1 MANEKNDPNS
11 IWFAQRSPVRMS
23 RDMLDNIESM
33 MSSGHTPSE
42 ISRDM
47 GLTPESVEL
56 GIEKVKARQR
66 EQSKSKRGGLFSTE
80 ARHARVR
87 RTCDEIG
94 CPWRSNGQLYCTL
107 PSCWLMR
114 LYFSQ
119 NASYTSR
126 PGLPMTASTFG
137 LTCSGATLSWP
148 LMWYWHS
155 SRRKSSDLSAMM

>member
-11 IWFAQRSPVRMS
+11 IWFAQRAPVRMS

-66 EQSKSKRGGLFSTE
+66 EQTKSKRGGLFSTE

-107 PSCWLMR
+107 PSC
-114 LYFSQ
+114 F
-119 NASYTSR
+119 NE
-126 PGLPMTASTFG
+126 TFKHHHKHTVFG
-137 LTCSGATLSWP
+137 SAFYEYDLKYLTP
-148 LMWYWHS
+148 H
-155 SRRKSSDLSAMM
+155 RKEDERNG